1 MFLRLRLKKEFDDY
15 KKHPEYNNFVR
26 EEGVSSSS
34 SSSSEE
40 EQDEER
46 GLGARVCSLS
56 DHYRRSEEEDLEVP
70 RGLWKGGKPP
80 EEGFLQ
86 LTAPGDTVSV
96 FAASSRETLAEAE
109 APANHLSPP
118 DAKEKALIQLP
129 SSLITSSGPRFKSDP
144 DPAWTPGS
152 RPQASPVLHSNAGL
166 PKGYTP
172 IPTLLAKSVGNKVTL
187 MKRPADYSEVRNMD
201 RQRRGSLPPSAAMT
215 AKAQISSS
223 VQQTQAHSQP
233 AAPPPPVK
241 AAPRQA
247 ITKNPPAVN
256 CTAPEGAG
264 QLREAGGSSPV
275 AVPVRPF
282 VDQTAGENAAQQ
294 VVMLPSKLLL
304 QKDDGPASALHQQ
317 QPAGA
322 QVPASGPLCMS
333 TNVPGFTIPEHK
345 IPVQQVAPLK
355 NATISRTP
363 VGPRSQE
370 ERTNAA
376 GFTGTHVW
384 NPPFSLTKS
393 TASNSSPST
402 NPSGSGSSEPCKAPE
417 DKQELRTVCIRD
429 SQSILVTT
437 RGGNTGIVKVQ
448 SSDQNSL
455 GSFSMNPVISI
466 SPQLKAFL
474 VSKAAPN
481 LGPSAPAQASCTI
494 PAVTSMSGTQTPRP
508 VSTATRSR
516 DPLTMAG
523 LPTGPGSI
531 PAPDPRSTA
540 SNTPDAFAQPPLSPA
555 LAEKRTPCTQAAGR
569 SSLRAELANKAG
581 GKRAGAEE
589 TSQHAKFIL
598 VSPPSLSGV
607 SSVGLSNSPPSS
619 TRSLPAPGVMFI
631 SQAAAGFTGTS
642 PPSQSTSSSN
652 LKIGFRAGPAGG
664 NPKPE
669 ASKLKNITLPS
680 GGCSN
685 HNP

>member
-1 MFLRLRLKKEFDDY
+1 M
-15 KKHPEYNNFVR
+15 
-26 EEGVSSSS
+26 
-34 SSSSEE
+34 
-40 EQDEER
+40 
-46 GLGARVCSLS
+46 
-56 DHYRRSEEEDLEVP
+56 
-70 RGLWKGGKPP
+70 
-80 EEGFLQ
+80 
-86 LTAPGDTVSV
+86 
-96 FAASSRETLAEAE
+96 
-109 APANHLSPP
+109 
-118 DAKEKALIQLP
+118 
-129 SSLITSSGPRFKSDP
+129 TSSGPQFSSDS
-144 DPAWTPGS
+144 DPAWTSAP
-152 RPQASPVLHSNAGL
+152 RPQASPALPSNNAGL

-187 MKRPADYSEVRNMD
+187 MKRPADYSEVRSTD

-223 VQQTQAHSQP
+223 VQQNTGALRRTPAHSP
-233 AAPPPPVK
+233 AAAPSPPVK
-241 AAPRQA
+241 ATPRQA

-282 VDQTAGENAAQQ
+282 VDQPAGENMAQQ

-304 QKDDGPASALHQQ
+304 QKDDGLASPLHQQ
-317 QPAGA
+317 QSAGA
-322 QVPASGPLCMS
+322 QVPVSGPLCMS

-355 NATISRTP
+355 SATISRTP
-363 VGPRSQE
+363 VGLRSQE
-370 ERTNAA
+370 QLTNAA
-376 GFTGTHVW
+376 GFTGTHIW

-393 TASNSSPST
+393 TVSYSSSSTNSS
-402 NPSGSGSSEPCKAPE
+402 GSSSSSSEPCKAPE

-448 SSDQNSL
+448 SSDQNAL
-455 GSFSMNPVISI
+455 GSFSMNPVITI

-474 VSKAAPN
+474 VSKAAQN

-494 PAVTSMSGTQTPRP
+494 PAVTSIPGAQTPRP
-508 VSTATRSR
+508 VPTTTRSH

-523 LPTGPGSI
+523 LPPGPGSI

-540 SNTPDAFAQPPLSPA
+540 ANTPDALAKPPFSPA
-555 LAEKRTPCTQAAGR
+555 LAEKLAPCTQAAAR
-569 SSLRAELANKAG
+569 SPLQAELANKAG
-581 GKRAGAEE
+581 GKRASTEE

-598 VSPPSLSGV
+598 VSPPSLSTV
-607 SSVGLSNSPPSS
+607 SNVGLSNSPPSS
-619 TRSLPAPGVMFI
+619 TRPLPAPGVMFI
-631 SQAAAGFTGTS
+631 SQAAAV
-642 PPSQSTSSSN
+642 PPAPPHSTSLSN
-652 LKIGFRAGPAGG
+652 LKIGFRAGQAVG
-664 NPKPE
+664 NLKPE

-685 HNP
+685 HHPQKLHTIISSHSTFFPLSLQQFSSSYQEGRP

>member
-1 MFLRLRLKKEFDDY
+1 MK
-15 KKHPEYNNFVR
+15 
-26 EEGVSSSS
+26 
-34 SSSSEE
+34 SE
-40 EQDEER
+40 
-46 GLGARVCSLS
+46 V
-56 DHYRRSEEEDLEVP
+56 
-70 RGLWKGGKPP
+70 W
-80 EEGFLQ
+80 
-86 LTAPGDTVSV
+86 APGCVRSQIITEDQKRKTWRFPEAFGKEVNHLRRDFCRCRLLVTPDDTISV
-96 FAASSRETLAEAE
+96 FAASTRETLAEAE

-118 DAKEKALIQLP
+118 DAKEKGIILLP
-129 SSLITSSGPRFKSDP
+129 SSVMTSSGPQLKSQLNLSNPSTDSDP
-144 DPAWTPGS
+144 TWTSGP

-166 PKGYTP
+166 LKGYTP

-187 MKRPADYSEVRNMD
+187 MKRPADYSEVRSKD
-201 RQRRGSLPPSAAMT
+201 RQRRGSLPASAVMT

-223 VQQTQAHSQP
+223 VQQNTGALQQTQAHSQP
-233 AAPPPPVK
+233 AAPSPPVK
-241 AAPRQA
+241 APPRQP

-256 CTAPEGAG
+256 CTAPEGPG
-264 QLREAGGSSPV
+264 RLREAGGSGPV

-282 VDQTAGENAAQQ
+282 VDQTAGENIAQQ

-304 QKDDGPASALHQQ
+304 QKDNGLASPLRQQ
-317 QPAGA
+317 QAAGA
-322 QVPASGPLCMS
+322 QVPVSGPLCMS

-355 NATISRTP
+355 NATLSRTP
-363 VGPRSQE
+363 AGLRSQG
-370 ERTNAA
+370 ERTSTA

-393 TASNSSPST
+393 TVSNFSSST
-402 NPSGSGSSEPCKAPE
+402 NSCGSGSSEPCKAPE

-448 SSDQNSL
+448 SSDQNAL
-455 GSFSMNPVISI
+455 GSFSMNPVITI

-474 VSKAAPN
+474 VSKAAQN
-481 LGPSAPAQASCTI
+481 LGPSAPAQTSCTI
-494 PAVTSMSGTQTPRP
+494 PAVTSMAGAQTPRP
-508 VSTATRSR
+508 VSTIAKLH

-523 LPTGPGSI
+523 LPPGPGSI

-540 SNTPDAFAQPPLSPA
+540 ANTPDAFAKTPVSPA
-555 LAEKRTPCTQAAGR
+555 LAETLNPCTQAAGR
-569 SSLRAELANKAG
+569 SSLQAELANKTG
-581 GKRAGAEE
+581 GKRASTEE

-598 VSPPSLSGV
+598 VSPPALSTV
-607 SSVGLSNSPPSS
+607 SNVGLSNSPPSS

-631 SQAAAGFTGTS
+631 SQAAAGFTPTS
-642 PPSQSTSSSN
+642 AAVPPAPPQSSSLSN
-652 LKIGFRAGPAGG
+652 LKIGFRGG
-664 NPKPE
+664 QPVGNLKPE